1 MKKKNFKLAEWLP
14 APEASN
20 NKSTN
25 NAAINPFTK
34 SSVTASDDHASDIK
48 ALVEQV
54 EASGTDITVGYKN
67 WLDIGFA
74 LVEALGEDGR
84 DYFHR
89 ISCFNAD
96 YDHAEADK
104 QYTHCLHSRGTGI
117 TPKTLFHIAKQYG
130 IIVRNDPAP
139 VIPPSSVS
147 SKSSVSAPL
156 VSEQPANKDDISET
170 IEQLAKPTFSDKVS
184 EQLPDFL
191 KDVVAKAISPQD
203 ADILI
208 LGTLTVTSA
217 CMPNV
222 YGVYADD
229 EVFPNLFLF
238 VTAPASAGKGR
249 LTKCRHIV
257 EPIHDN
263 LLKTYDAEMEEYT
276 EKQIDFEDR
285 GCRGER
291 PKEPV
296 RQLLFIPA
304 DASGS
309 KFKMTLKDNGE
320 TGLIFETEG
329 DTLAN
334 AFKSEYGQ
342 YSDAFRKAFHHECI
356 TYTRVKDN
364 TYIEIKKPRLSA
376 VLSGTPDQIQILIP
390 NAENGL
396 FSRFM
401 YYYLDIDLR
410 WHDVFAM
417 TDCSTD
423 DHFRQL
429 GNQFYDLFQ
438 ILRVSPKREFCLTPQ
453 QKEQFH
459 SEFQEIQD
467 NFYYVL
473 GGDFLATTRRLGL
486 ITFRIAM
493 VLSVLRTLDGGEFPT
508 KIICNDA
515 DFNTAITITK
525 VVIQHA
531 SYIFQGL
538 PQSVSS
544 NPVLQLTRIRQN
556 FLAALPEQFN
566 REAYVK
572 IAHSLCISPKTAEKH
587 ISFFVKNNFVIREA
601 HNSYKK
607 NVQ

>member
-1 MKKKNFKLAEWLP
+1 MANKQFDPSEWLQDSP
-14 APEASN
+14 NNDKENAPKSAPIIPLNSN
-20 NKSTN
+20 NLD
-25 NAAINPFTK
+25 A
-34 SSVTASDDHASDIK
+34 DIQ

-54 EASGTDITVGYKN
+54 EVSGIDITAGYKN

-74 LVEALGEDGR
+74 LVEAFGEDGR

-89 ISCFNAD
+89 LSCFNAG
-96 YDHAEADK
+96 YDHAEADR
-104 QYTHCLHSRGTGI
+104 QYTHCLQSRGSGI
-117 TPKTLFHIAKQYG
+117 TPRTLFHIAKQHG
-130 IIVRNDPAP
+130 IL
-139 VIPPSSVS
+139 PPLRGGQGELSSIS
-147 SKSSVSAPL
+147 SKSSVSAPP
-156 VSEQPANKDDISET
+156 VSEQLPNREHISET
-170 IEQLAKPTFSDKVS
+170 IEQLAKPTFSDKVR

-191 KDVVAKAISPQD
+191 KEVLADAITTQD

-208 LGTLTVTSA
+208 LGTLTVISA
-217 CMPNV
+217 CMPNI
-222 YGVYADD
+222 YGIYAND
-229 EVFPNLFLF
+229 EVYPNLFLF
-238 VTAPASAGKGR
+238 VTAPPSAGKGR
-249 LTKCRHIV
+249 LEKCRLIV
-257 EPIHDN
+257 QPIHDN
-263 LLKTYDAEMEEYT
+263 LLKIYDAQMEEYVD
-276 EKQIDFEDR
+276 KQIDFEDR

-291 PKEPV
+291 PVEPV

-304 DASGS
+304 DASAS
-309 KFKMTLKDNGE
+309 KFKRTLKDNGE

-329 DTLAN
+329 DTMAN

-356 TYTRVKDN
+356 TYIRVKDN

-376 VLSGTPDQIQILIP
+376 VLSGTPDQIQGLIP
-390 NAENGL
+390 NAANGL

-401 YYYLDIDLR
+401 FYCLNIDLK
-410 WHDVFAM
+410 WHNVFDKTICN
-417 TDCSTD
+417 TDE
-423 DHFRQL
+423 HFRQL

-438 ILRVSPKREFCLTPQ
+438 ILMASSKREFCFTPQ
-453 QKEQFH
+453 QEERFL
-459 SEFQEIQD
+459 SVFQEIQD

-493 VLSVLRTLDGGEFPT
+493 ILSVLRTLDDGEFPA
-508 KIICNDA
+508 KIICKDA
-515 DFNTAITITK
+515 DFDTAITITK
-525 VVIQHA
+525 VIIQHA

-538 PQSVSS
+538 PQCASS

-556 FLAALPEQFN
+556 FLAALPAQFN
-566 REAYVK
+566 RETYVK

>member
-1 MKKKNFKLAEWLP
+1 M
-14 APEASN
+14 ASN
-20 NKSTN
+20 NKNTN
-25 NAAINPFTK
+25 DTSANPFTK
-34 SSVTASDDHASDIK
+34 SSVTASDDLASDIK
-48 ALVEQV
+48 TLVEQV
-54 EASGTDITVGYKN
+54 EAAGTDITAGYKN

-89 ISCFNAD
+89 LSCFNAG
-96 YDHAEADK
+96 YNQAEADK
-104 QYTHCLHSRGTGI
+104 QYTHCLQSRGSGI
-117 TPKTLFHIAKQYG
+117 TPKTLFHIAKQHG
-130 IIVRNDPAP
+130 ILPPLRGGGCKLGESSTPP
-139 VIPPSSVS
+139 ESPSSIS
-147 SKSSVSAPL
+147 SKSSVSAPP
-156 VSEQPANKDDISET
+156 VPVQPTRKDEITET

-191 KDVVAKAISPQD
+191 KQVLVKAISPQD

-208 LGTLTVTSA
+208 LGTLTAISA
-217 CMPNV
+217 CIPNV
-222 YGVYADD
+222 YGIYADD
-229 EVFPNLFLF
+229 EVYSNLFLF
-238 VTAPASAGKGR
+238 VTAPPSSGKGR
-249 LTKCRHIV
+249 LKKCRLIV

-263 LLKTYDAEMEEYT
+263 LLKIYEAQMEEYVD
-276 EKQIDFEDR
+276 KQMDFEDR

-291 PKEPV
+291 PVEPV

-304 DASGS
+304 DASAS
-309 KFKMTLKDNGE
+309 KFKRSLKDNGE
-320 TGLIFETEG
+320 TGLIFESEG
-329 DTLAN
+329 DTMVN

-356 TYTRVKDN
+356 TYIRVKDN
-364 TYIEIKKPRLSA
+364 TYIEIKNPRLSA
-376 VLSGTPDQIQILIP
+376 VLSGTPDQIHGLIP
-390 NAENGL
+390 NADNGL

-401 YYYLDIDLR
+401 FYCLNTDLKF
-410 WHDVFAM
+410 HNVFTKADQ
-417 TDCSTD
+417 TID

-438 ILRVSPKREFCLTPQ
+438 ILFVSAKREFCLTPQ
-453 QKEQFH
+453 QEERFLC
-459 SEFQEIQD
+459 EFQEIQD

-493 VLSVLRTLDGGEFPT
+493 VLSVLRTLDGGEFPA

-515 DFNTAITITK
+515 DFDTAITITK
-525 VVIQHA
+525 VIIQHA

-538 PQSVSS
+538 PQSASS

-556 FLAALPEQFN
+556 FLAALPAQFN
-566 REAYVK
+566 REIYVK
-572 IAHSLCISPKTAEKH
+572 IAHTLCISPKTAEKH